1 MFGEILQKFAEKSP
15 VTVMVRALLEQLLNA
30 EKLDRWFEETRCKQ
44 YTRDILFSS
53 LVGLLLQV
61 VCKTRS
67 SVHAAYRHAETGTS
81 IVAVYKKLKGI
92 ELTTSQGLVRY
103 IAGECRVMIETMH
116 GERPALLP
124 GYRVKYLDGNC
135 LAATEHRLKPLRD
148 TAAGPLP
155 GKSLVVF
162 DAQLGIAADVFPCA
176 DGHAQ
181 ERALLGDVIP
191 TVQAKD
197 VWVADRNFCVTHFLF
212 GIHRRQ
218 AYFIIREHAGI
229 TPKPLEKIRFVGHS
243 TSGEVYEQDVQLT
256 AADGAQLV
264 LRRITVML
272 NKKTRNGDTRLVL
285 LTTLPV
291 AVADATIIAEIY
303 RTRWRIETAFQKLTC
318 YLNSEIDTLGYPQAA
333 LFGFCLGLVAFNLY
347 AVIMAALRATHP
359 TLDIDQ
365 TISEYYMTGEI
376 AATMTGMNLF
386 VPEQEWQPF
395 AHATPDQ
402 FCVALLWLA
411 SCIDLRIFS
420 KTTRG
425 PKKPPTA
432 RTKFKGKPHV
442 STAKLLAAARADRK

>member
-15 VTVMVRALLEQLLNA
+15 VTVMVRALLEQLLNP
-30 EKLDRWFEETRCKQ
+30 EKLDRWFEGARGNQ

-67 SVHAAYRHAETGTS
+67 SVHSAYRHAEIGTS
-81 IVAVYKKLKGI
+81 IVAVYNKLKGI

-103 IAGECRVMIETMH
+103 IAGECQVMIETMH
-116 GERPALLP
+116 GEHPALLP

-148 TAAGPLP
+148 TAAGALP

-162 DAQLGIAADVFPCA
+162 DAQLGIASNVFPCA

-181 ERALLGDVIP
+181 ERALLGEVIP
-191 TVQAKD
+191 TIQPAD
-197 VWVADRNFCVTHFLF
+197 VWVADRNFCVRKFLF
-212 GIHRRQ
+212 AIHHQQ
-218 AYFIIREHAGI
+218 ASFIIREHAGMAL
-229 TPKPLEKIRFVGHS
+229 KPLEKIRFVGRCE
-243 TSGEVYEQDVQLT
+243 SGEVYEQDAQLT
-256 AADGAQLV
+256 ADDGERLV

-272 NKKTRNGDTRLVL
+272 KNKTRNGDTRLVL

-291 AVADATIIAEIY
+291 AVADALTIAEIY

-333 LFGFCLGLVAFNLY
+333 LFGFCLALVAFNLY

-359 TLDIDQ
+359 TLDIDR
-365 TISEYYMTGEI
+365 TISEYSMAGEI
-376 AATMTGMNLF
+376 AATMNGMNLF
-386 VPEQEWQPF
+386 VPEHEWEPF
-395 AHATPDQ
+395 AQAAPDQ
-402 FCVALLWLA
+402 FCLALLWLA
-411 SCIDLRIFS
+411 SRIDLRIFS

-425 PKKPPTA
+425 PKKPPTP
-432 RTKFKGKPHV
+432 RTKFKGTPHV